1 MSDEQKH
8 QDPHQA
14 EKEDASA
21 QLSAIDLINQGTA
34 FVRTLPFG
42 GAVPRVFGKTD
53 FEGHDLNAMIDL
65 VESAKP
71 EDLETAGKALW
82 DAKDAIETAANELK
96 DHIGRV
102 EWEGESATAFHTW
115 GGNLVKHALELA
127 TFAEAA
133 GTQITAAATGLASV
147 RSAMPPRDTRLVRT
161 PVEDIPTPKQVDGN
175 EEYTAAVKVEKD
187 RQEAINQMNRLASFY
202 EVSEGYLAKQEAPT
216 FEAMPDVGVPKP
228 DASYRDPIKGSEV
241 QGGAGLG
248 AARESLATGNDNSGT
263 GTKHPRSE
271 GTTPPLR
278 HVDDPTIR
286 PDGNVGTNID
296 SVGTLPPQETMR
308 PAPNVP
314 TGPGPS
320 GGNGGTVPPFPSGTV
335 PPGPG
340 GLTGRTSGFGGAN
353 GNRAPISAQ
362 GRTATPNGTAGG
374 RGTPGPMGRATAAG
388 QSGIRGGGASPMG
401 RGVSG
406 GTPRPIAG
414 PASGRA
420 GGASSGAARGN
431 GVVGG
436 RPTTGATPAST
447 GSRVSRGTVVGAEGN
462 TASRTP
468 AGKIGQRGV
477 IGAPNSTPAGA
488 RTGQTA
494 RPAGG
499 NPDGVVGTPQGRAP
513 AARSGGAAGGSAQA
527 PRSLRGN
534 RRNANDEDREGERQP
549 DPQRRNAPP
558 VTD

>member
-1 MSDEQKH
+1 MSDNQKH

-14 EKEDASA
+14 EKEDAAA

-34 FVRTLPFG
+34 FVSKALPFG
-42 GAVPRVFGKTD
+42 GGSPRVFGKTD
-53 FEGHDLNAMIDL
+53 FESHDLNAMIDL

-82 DAKDAIETAANELK
+82 DAKDAIEKAANELK
-96 DHIGRV
+96 SHIGRV

-115 GGNLVKHALELA
+115 GENLVKHALELA

-133 GTQITAAATGLASV
+133 GTQVTAAATGLASV
-147 RSAMPPRDTRLVRT
+147 RSAMPPRDTRYVRKT
-161 PVEDIPTPKQVDGN
+161 VQDIPTVQQVDGN
-175 EEYTAAVKVEKD
+175 AEYTAAVKVEKD

-202 EVSEGYLAKQEAPT
+202 EVSEGYLSKQEAPT
-216 FEAMPDVGVPKP
+216 FEPMPDVGVPKP
-228 DASYRDPIKGSEV
+228 DPSYSREFPAERQST
-241 QGGAGLG
+241 GGLAP
-248 AARESLATGNDNSGT
+248 ARESLATGNDNSGT
-263 GTKHPRSE
+263 GSQHPRSE

-286 PDGNVGTNID
+286 PDVNVGTKID
-296 SVGTLPPQETMR
+296 SVGTLPPQETTR

-314 TGPGPS
+314 TTGPGPS
-320 GGNGGTVPPFPSGTV
+320 GGNGGPVPPFPSGTV
-335 PPGPG
+335 PPRPG

-353 GNRAPISAQ
+353 GNKAPISAQ

-374 RGTPGPMGRATAAG
+374 RGTQGPMGRATAPG
-388 QSGIRGGGASPMG
+388 QSGIRGGGASPLG

-462 TASRTP
+462 AGSRTP
-468 AGKIGQRGV
+468 AGQIGQRGV
-477 IGAPNSTPAGA
+477 IGAPNPASGTRA
-488 RTGQTA
+488 GQTV
-494 RPAGG
+494 RPVAG
-499 NPDGVVGTPQGRAP
+499 NPDGVVGTPTSRAAAVRSPGTVGRSAGTAP
-513 AARSGGAAGGSAQA
+513 GPS
-527 PRSLRGN
+527 GN
-534 RRNANDEDREGERQP
+534 RQDANRADREHDTQSENP
-549 DPQRRNAPP
+549 RRNAPP